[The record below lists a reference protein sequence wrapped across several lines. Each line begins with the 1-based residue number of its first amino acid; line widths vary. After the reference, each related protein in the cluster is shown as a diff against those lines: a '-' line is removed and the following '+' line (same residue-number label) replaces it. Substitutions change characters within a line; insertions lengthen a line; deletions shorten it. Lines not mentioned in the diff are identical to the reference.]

1 MLLRNERWE
10 ETNSFDKL
18 YNFKWQ
24 PVSRGINFQV
34 NNNFGTKQLINH
46 IENHRI
52 ITTKDNLFENIVAH
66 CEAKK
71 INVFQHLPVTFVLQL
86 DSFYF
91 SSEIEKFSSYFLNIE
106 KALYSVRGNSDK
118 QDLDKQ

>member
-1 MLLRNERWE
+1 MAACLEGNQLLSKQQFRHEAVNKPHW
-10 ETNSFDKL
+10 KP
-18 YNFKWQ
+18 Q
-24 PVSRGINFQV
+24 
-34 NNNFGTKQLINH
+34 NNN
-46 IENHRI
+46 
-52 ITTKDNLFENIVAH
+52 NIVAH

-106 KALYSVRGNSDK
+106 KALYSVRGHSDK